1 MKTYTTPVL
10 TDITLGEVEIDGD
23 KHTVVGVVPFIAA
36 ALSAAASVVSAVASV
51 AASVTQAKQTYK
63 DVYMDSQIIDS
74 LDGIE

>member
-36 ALSAAASVVSAVASV
+36 VLSAAASVASAALSV
-51 AASVTQAKQTYK
+51 AQAKQTYK

>member
-23 KHTVVGVVPFIAA
+23 KHTVVGVIPFIAA
-36 ALSAAASVVSAVASV
+36 ALGAAAAVAS
-51 AASVTQAKQTYK
+51 AATTVVQAKQTYK